1 LTRGVLVSMPG
12 ERNYGAKLMEQQ
24 VLAIRHSSART
35 SDLMHLYGVT
45 DNTIRRIVRGIGWK
59 HLPDS
64 VPQPAR

>member
-1 LTRGVLVSMPG
+1 
-12 ERNYGAKLMEQQ
+12 MEQQ

-45 DNTIRRIVRGIGWK
+45 DNAIRHIVRGIGWK